1 MERKLNDESRWVQ
14 SLQTSPGAPMNKNEK
29 LLEAWDQLVKAISQ
43 KEGLS
48 GDQAVQHVRKHF
60 PELYDLYC
68 QAKREKK
75 AKESQ

>member
-1 MERKLNDESRWVQ
+1 MEKS
-14 SLQTSPGAPMNKNEK
+14 EK

-60 PELYDLYC
+60 PELYDLYK
-68 QAKREKK
+68 QAKKEKQT
-75 AKESQ
+75 EGS

>member
-1 MERKLNDESRWVQ
+1 MK
-14 SLQTSPGAPMNKNEK
+14 KNEK

-60 PELYDLYC
+60 PELYDLYK
-68 QAKREKK
+68 QAKQEKK
-75 AKESQ
+75 EKVSK

>member
-1 MERKLNDESRWVQ
+1 MKKS
-14 SLQTSPGAPMNKNEK
+14 EK

-60 PELYDLYC
+60 PELYELYR
-68 QAKREKK
+68 QAKQEMQS
-75 AKESQ
+75 ESSK

>member
-1 MERKLNDESRWVQ
+1 MK
-14 SLQTSPGAPMNKNEK
+14 KNEK

-60 PELYDLYC
+60 PELYDLYR
-68 QAKREKK
+68 QAKKEKQTK
-75 AKESQ
+75 GSK

>member
-1 MERKLNDESRWVQ
+1 MK
-14 SLQTSPGAPMNKNEK
+14 KNEK

-60 PELYDLYC
+60 PELYDLYK
-68 QAKREKK
+68 QAKKEKQT
-75 AKESQ
+75 EGS

>member
-1 MERKLNDESRWVQ
+1 
-14 SLQTSPGAPMNKNEK
+14 MNKNDK

-60 PELYDLYC
+60 PELYDLYR
-68 QAKREKK
+68 QAKEEKK
-75 AKESQ
+75 EKKSK